1 MTQRSAAEVL
11 VVSVPTSWLPWVFK
25 KLTVCSEGEAPG
37 EDMGRCDARAAV
49 LDAVAAAAAVLD
61 ADAPADACVLL
72 ERLALLLL
80 AALRLAQDVGLCRL

>member
-1 MTQRSAAEVL
+1 
-11 VVSVPTSWLPWVFK
+11 
-25 KLTVCSEGEAPG
+25 
-37 EDMGRCDARAAV
+37 MGRCDARAAV